1 MCTTSGLLVVI
12 IILVIFLLFAKL
24 RAAKKPCR
32 KYCTKVQKACNT
44 ACQDEGFSII
54 PSPSVEGYTADQ
66 ELIGEDHSDA
76 IKKMGL
82 ESDVVSSHERYVRD
96 LDHKTTTAS
105 KQTVLDSFNPPV
117 PWHGLPR
124 KAMFARL
131 GADSGA
137 RTVQSETPEQTLAF
151 ALHNGN
157 TYCL

>member
-1 MCTTSGLLVVI
+1 MI
-12 IILVIFLLFAKL
+12 IILFIFLLCANL

-32 KYCTKVQKACNT
+32 KYCAKVQKACNT
-44 ACQDEGFSII
+44 ACQDEGLSIET
-54 PSPSVEGYTADQ
+54 PQYMEGYVAGQD
-66 ELIGEDHSDA
+66 LIGEDHSEA

-82 ESDVVSSHERYVRD
+82 EADVVSSHERFVRE